1 MIQKYPTN
9 PIASVGEYH
18 PNPVLTFDESGTVTG
33 ANAAARASYLP
44 DEGATLAAIL
54 PTTAQI
60 DLAACVREGRRT
72 SWCMTHGDRL
82 CQIVLQ
88 GIPQEGCGFAYV
100 QDISDVHLAHSDLRA
115 LLDVTR
121 ALTQENLFNA
131 LVRNLAQCC
140 GMTYALVATYTEARG
155 GHAVPIATWNDGLFT
170 DSAEFAISNTPFQ
183 DVLEA
188 TPTVLS
194 VRAGVHKHYPGCA
207 IAKRL
212 RAESFV
218 GVTVEHGKG
227 ERIAFLGLYGK
238 KRLDDTSSRDIM
250 LRLFAA
256 CAAGELQRRQAESRF
271 QRVLVTFEQQLKELS
286 CIYGLAE
293 SLRTRESV
301 AEICQDL
308 VLLIPPAWRYPDLAC
323 TRIIL
328 DGHEFTSKRFA
339 ETQWGQSAAIVVE
352 GKARGMVQVFYI
364 EDVRTAAPGEPF
376 LASERKLLDAVART
390 LGETVERREIEADN
404 RRKAII
410 LAQERNRLE
419 TILRGIGEGV
429 VLTDT
434 RDRVLMM
441 NSTAQTLLGFAD
453 REPLAT
459 DFLTL
464 LEDDNFC
471 AMWRET
477 AETGTDIS
485 KADVHLGEP
494 YNRTLSVT
502 RSRIPELI
510 QGEDCYVTI
519 LHDVTKERE
528 IDQMKTDFVSG
539 VSHELRTPMTSIKG
553 FANTLLRNPGMARDK
568 REHFL
573 RIIDEEA
580 ERLMKLIEEVLEI
593 GSIESGRAIMNRAMV
608 DIAGQVGSAV
618 SSLSTAMDAKQ
629 IRFLLEVQEDLPPL
643 LADATKFHTIVCN
656 LLENAVKFTP
666 SGGSVTLRV
675 FRDSGDIV
683 LEFTDTGIGIPS
695 DHIGNIF
702 QRFYQVRGGTRK
714 SAGAGLGLFLVKE
727 MVTLHG
733 GTVTVESE
741 VDQGTTFV
749 VRLPLAAPAHN
760 DAGES

>member
-1 MIQKYPTN
+1 MAQKTEPNRLGTIDELN
-9 PIASVGEYH
+9 PSPIFVFDASGILIGV
-18 PNPVLTFDESGTVTG
+18 
-33 ANAAARASYLP
+33 NAAARTAFHEDVGNSL
-44 DEGATLAAIL
+44 TAIL
-54 PTTAQI
+54 PGAGHL
-60 DLAACVREGRRT
+60 DLAACIREGRQT
-72 SWCMTHGDRL
+72 WL
-82 CQIVLQ
+82 CAQLDDHLYRFLLQ
-88 GIPQEGCGFAYV
+88 GAPREDCGYAYV
-100 QDISDVHLAHSDLRA
+100 QDISEVHLAHTDLRA
-115 LLDVTR
+115 LLEVTR
-121 ALTQENLFNA
+121 ALTQENFFNA
-131 LVRNLAQCC
+131 LVRNLAQSC
-140 GMTYALVATYTEARG
+140 GMQYATVATYNEARG
-155 GHAVPIATWNDGLFT
+155 GHAIPIATWRDGLFV
-170 DSAEFAISNTPFQ
+170 DEPEFALEGTPLS
-183 DVLEA
+183 DVLQG
-188 TPTVLS
+188 TPAVLT
-194 VRAGVHKHYPGCA
+194 VRAGVAKRYPACA
-207 IAKRL
+207 VAKRL
-212 RAESFV
+212 KAQSFI
-218 GVTVEHGKG
+218 GITVEHGEG
-227 ERIAFLGLYGK
+227 ERIAFLALY
-238 KRLDDTSSRDIM
+238 DPEPFDEASSRDIL

-256 CAAGELQRRQAESRF
+256 CAAGELQRRQAETRF

-301 AEICQDL
+301 EEICQDL
-308 VLLIPPAWRYPDLAC
+308 VLLIPPAWRYPDLAR

-328 DGHEFTSKRFA
+328 DGTEYTSKRFK

-352 GKARGMVQVFYI
+352 GRARGMVQVFYI
-364 EDVRTAAPGEPF
+364 EDVRTTSPGEPF

-390 LGETVERREIEADN
+390 LGEAVERREIEADN
-404 RRKAII
+404 RRKAVI

-441 NSTAQTLLGFAD
+441 NHTAQHLLGFSD

-459 DFLTL
+459 DFLGL
-464 LEDDNFC
+464 LEDERFS

-477 AETGTDIS
+477 AEAGSDIT
-485 KADVHLGEP
+485 KADVHLSGP
-494 YNRTLSVT
+494 SRRTLSVT

-553 FANTLLRNPGMARDK
+553 FVNTLLRNPVMQQEK

-593 GSIESGRAIMNRAMV
+593 GSIESGRAVMNRTMVEVSDQIASAAGSLNAAM
-608 DIAGQVGSAV
+608 
-618 SSLSTAMDAKQ
+618 TAKQ
-629 IRFLLEVQEDLPPL
+629 VQFARDLEPDLPPL
-643 LADATKFHTIVCN
+643 SADATKFHTIVCN

-666 SGGSVTLRV
+666 PGGAVSVRAH
-675 FRDSGDIV
+675 RDNDELV
-683 LEFTDTGIGIPS
+683 LEVTDTGIGIPAEHL
-695 DHIGNIF
+695 DNIF
-702 QRFYQVRGGTRK
+702 QRFYQVKGGTRK

-733 GTVTVESE
+733 GSITVKSE
-741 VDQGTTFV
+741 VDRGTTFA
-749 VRLPLAAPAHN
+749 VRLPFAAPTPDN
-760 DAGES
+760 PGES